1 MEDLDECFKS
11 DVITGGQAAVH
22 KEGCIFCNIAAGTDS
37 ENKIIYQVNKLTIT
51 LLTDLLCRK
60 VCITLVLIILD
71 AFKLHIYIFVY
82 HHQNQ
87 VLPISINKCNVLCHC
102 NIKEIEQTNLLICRK
117 KLRGNDW
124 ESSSIVSCGT
134 RTGWISNN
142 RCESWTHDYNM
153 LLAGPLLKLLIL

>member
-22 KEGCIFCNIAAGTDS
+22 KEGCIFCSIAAGTDS

-71 AFKLHIYIFVY
+71 AFKITYIRV
-82 HHQNQ
+82 
-87 VLPISINKCNVLCHC
+87 
-102 NIKEIEQTNLLICRK
+102 
-117 KLRGNDW
+117 
-124 ESSSIVSCGT
+124 SSPKSST
-134 RTGWISNN
+134 SNF
-142 RCESWTHDYNM
+142 Y
-153 LLAGPLLKLLIL
+153 